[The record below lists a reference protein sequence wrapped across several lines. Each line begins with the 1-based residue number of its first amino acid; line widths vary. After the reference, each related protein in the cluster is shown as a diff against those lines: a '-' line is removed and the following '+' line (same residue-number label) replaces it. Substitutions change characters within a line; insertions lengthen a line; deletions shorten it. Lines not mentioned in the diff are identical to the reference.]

1 MFNGVCVAMKHAAVD
16 SFWFSVRLFASAW
29 CLSFMAGFVLVLYSG
44 TFPASDVLRL
54 VLIAIG
60 CLLFVASFVILFVV
74 RNAVVQ
80 MLRNQKSDDDDDDD
94 DDNGAGRTLSLPS
107 GLVPDSLDPVDPE
120 PAVPGEIRRI
130 INEVHSCDLGDV
142 PKGMWTAFYVSDGGA
157 LARKYLSQKPSVK
170 EARQLVMRSD
180 LMKKPCAIFRVNED
194 LDDVHDR
201 VGDVFGDD
209 DEAMGSVVED
219 CRALL
224 PVQVKVDRVTDSFT
238 LVDDTGCNSLFLYNR
253 RRLPMPAGAIFFK
266 RVNTAA
272 GKQWVIEAV
281 SDSRMVASLVNMHF
295 KPVQQISFLLD
306 PQLIHEMYTPGIR
319 VHPTVRQSAFA
330 ALDAA
335 WADPVLTHWLGH
347 VFAPPTNAE
356 TDALLLRHRL
366 IPVLTAPAPG
376 APLID
381 GLLGMQYR
389 LQIGVFQDYVDG
401 KGLLYFDKPSDRSTR
416 KAIRAAFENVKGIAP
431 LNL

>member
-120 PAVPGEIRRI
+120 PAVPG
-130 INEVHSCDLGDV
+130 
-142 PKGMWTAFYVSDGGA
+142 MWTAFYVSDGGA

-224 PVQVKVDRVTDSFT
+224 PVQVKVDRTPADAS
-238 LVDDTGCNSLFLYNR
+238 GRHLFQACQHGR
-253 RRLPMPAGAIFFK
+253 R
-266 RVNTAA
+266 
-272 GKQWVIEAV
+272 
-281 SDSRMVASLVNMHF
+281 
-295 KPVQQISFLLD
+295 
-306 PQLIHEMYTPGIR
+306 
-319 VHPTVRQSAFA
+319 
-330 ALDAA
+330 
-335 WADPVLTHWLGH
+335 
-347 VFAPPTNAE
+347 
-356 TDALLLRHRL
+356 
-366 IPVLTAPAPG
+366 
-376 APLID
+376 
-381 GLLGMQYR
+381 
-389 LQIGVFQDYVDG
+389 
-401 KGLLYFDKPSDRSTR
+401 
-416 KAIRAAFENVKGIAP
+416 
-431 LNL
+431 